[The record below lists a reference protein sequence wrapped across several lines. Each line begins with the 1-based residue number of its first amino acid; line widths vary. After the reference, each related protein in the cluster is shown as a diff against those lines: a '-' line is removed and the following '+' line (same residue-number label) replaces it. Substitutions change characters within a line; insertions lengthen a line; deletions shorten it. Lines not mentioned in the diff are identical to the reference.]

1 MPSDDWD
8 FVQDESY
15 RRVSLGSIWGLN
27 MYPFIRLIKVLAKGW
42 LGKRLEPD
50 QTSVLHFRVW
60 PNDLDTNIHMNNG
73 RYLTMMD
80 LGRFDLTIRMG
91 LGKLVFRNKWMPVLS
106 SSNIRYRRSLLPFAK
121 YELHSRL
128 LGWDDKWFYM
138 EQKFIHK
145 GDVYA
150 IALAKGAFKLGRHTV
165 PIREI
170 TEGLGVG
177 FDLLAL
183 PDYIDH
189 WNALENGVRHDMKS
203 AIAAE

>member
-1 MPSDDWD
+1 
-8 FVQDESY
+8 
-15 RRVSLGSIWGLN
+15 
-27 MYPFIRLIKVLAKGW
+27 MYPFLRLIKVVTAGCF
-42 LGKRLEPD
+42 GKRLAPNE
-50 QTSVLHFRVW
+50 TSVLRFRVW

-91 LGKLVFRNKWMPVLS
+91 LGKLVWKNKWMPVLS

-128 LGWDDKWFYM
+128 LGWDEKWFYM

-150 IALAKGAFKLGRHTV
+150 IALAKGAFKLGRNTV

-170 TEGLGVG
+170 TEGLNVS

-183 PDYIDH
+183 PDYIGH
-189 WNALENGVRHDMKS
+189 WEALENGVRQDLKVKLS
-203 AIAAE
+203 AAAD